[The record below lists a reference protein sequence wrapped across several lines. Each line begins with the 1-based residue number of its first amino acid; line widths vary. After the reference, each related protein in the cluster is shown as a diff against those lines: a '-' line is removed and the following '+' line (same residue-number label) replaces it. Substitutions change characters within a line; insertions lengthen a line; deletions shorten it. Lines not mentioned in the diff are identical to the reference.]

1 MTTQPDALP
10 ACPFCGG
17 ETYTRDEI
25 IETNI
30 TEYGGNRYTYVALC
44 KSCQSSGPTCNDLE
58 EAIAAFTNPAH
69 ALATSR
75 AEVERL
81 RALLIAAAV
90 VCCEEC
96 GGDGWVGRAQN
107 GKQIACESCGG
118 HEDALGLGAV
128 LDPEFVRLRDAALAA
143 QGGGT

>member
-1 MTTQPDALP
+1 MTPQPDALP

-30 TEYGGNRYTYVALC
+30 TEYGGNRHTYVALC

-69 ALATSR
+69 ALAASR

-81 RALLIAAAV
+81 RVALEEIIKAWDHKTGDYYVDNYLSDVEIDAA
-90 VCCEEC
+90 
-96 GGDGWVGRAQN
+96 R
-107 GKQIACESCGG
+107 
-118 HEDALGLGAV
+118 
-128 LDPEFVRLRDAALAA
+128 AALAA